1 MTSPCYLV
9 GLEGRLHERGD
20 LVNLNEGKN
29 SMFRKNIT
37 SRLARFSQFVSS
49 LVVGTALLSASAAH
63 AGSIVEIS
71 GGPATGLEGLGSF
84 TGSIEYSTANAFS
97 TTGTLVVTLT
107 NTSPAANGGFI
118 TGFLFNIGGS
128 DASASATLQAGA
140 THPFAQCTGTG
151 LNGMPFGMPF
161 DAGAALGSSFQG
173 GGSPA
178 GGIGVGQTG
187 VFTFNISAADAGLLT
202 AMDFLNGGS
211 FDFNFIVRFRGFE
224 DGGSDKVGAVIVPL
238 PPAVAMG
245 LAGLGIAGF
254 AARRQRRNKA

>member
-1 MTSPCYLV
+1 MSCMT
-9 GLEGRLHERGD
+9 HT
-20 LVNLNEGKN
+20 
-29 SMFRKNIT
+29 FRT
-37 SRLARFSQFVSS
+37 ARFGRFVSS
-49 LVVGTALLSASAAH
+49 IVVGAALLGASAAH

-71 GGPATGLEGLGSF
+71 GGPASGLEGLGSF

-97 TTGTLVVTLT
+97 TTGTLVVSLT

-118 TGFLFNIGGS
+118 SGFLFNIGGS

-140 THPFAQCTGTG
+140 THAFSTCTGGG
-151 LNGMPFGMPF
+151 LSGQPFGNPF
-161 DAGAALGSSFQG
+161 DGGAALGGSFLG
-173 GGSPA
+173 GGNPN
-178 GGIGVGQTG
+178 GGIAVGQTG

-211 FDFNFIVRFRGFE
+211 FDFNFIVRFRGFV